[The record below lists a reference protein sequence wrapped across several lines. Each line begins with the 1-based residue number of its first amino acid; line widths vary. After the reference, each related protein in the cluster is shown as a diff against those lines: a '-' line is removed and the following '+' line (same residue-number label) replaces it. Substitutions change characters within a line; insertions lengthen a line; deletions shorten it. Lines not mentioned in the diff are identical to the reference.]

1 MNNKKPKNKA
11 GVQIFYEGD
20 NFTIA
25 SRIVSKDKYNTFV
38 VVVAN
43 HEEFHSDFD
52 AFASRCLSITC
63 CKVLDSHKKNLT
75 VQIVDP
81 HEGTINVETRLE

>member
-1 MNNKKPKNKA
+1 KKKPNNKE

-20 NFTIA
+20 NFTVA

-52 AFASRCLSITC
+52 AFANRCLSITC
-63 CKVLDSHKKNLT
+63 SKGLDSGKKHLT
-75 VQIVDP
+75 VQIIDP
-81 HEGTINVETRLE
+81 NEGVIDVKTDLE